1 MLRRNFLAMLG
12 LGSAAGA
19 VGASTPSVDLP
30 GNWGPPKVQP
40 GTALGALEWSRQ
52 DDEKYIEGIRKQLFD
67 VEDVEK
73 AIAETMQDILR
84 NADRDEFRYLD
95 PDIEAM
101 KSFSGVAKVRMQA
114 RRWAERSVR
123 QRKQSL
129 MSQLN
134 NWLEK
139 IEEKAK

>member
-1 MLRRNFLAMLG
+1 MLG

-19 VGASTPSVDLP
+19 VGASASAVDLP

-52 DDEKYIEGIRKQLFD
+52 DDEKYIEDIRKQLFD
-67 VEDVEK
+67 VEDTEK
-73 AIAETMQDILR
+73 AIAEMMVDILKD
-84 NADRDEFRYLD
+84 NDREDFRYLD

-101 KSFSGVAKVRMQA
+101 KSFSGIAKIRLQA
-114 RRWAERSVR
+114 RRMAERSLR
-123 QRKQSL
+123 NRKQSL
-129 MSQLN
+129 ISQLN
-134 NWLEK
+134 HWLEK